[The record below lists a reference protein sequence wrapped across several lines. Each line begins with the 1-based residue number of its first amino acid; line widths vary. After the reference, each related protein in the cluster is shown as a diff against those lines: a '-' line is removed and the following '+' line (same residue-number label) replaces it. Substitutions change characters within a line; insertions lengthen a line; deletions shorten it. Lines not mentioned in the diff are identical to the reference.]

1 MTLLSAD
8 IRLAG
13 TTGILFLGYV
23 LPSYIPPLTAFVF
36 DVLALMAWILVGLQ
50 WMRPMNLPSV
60 SMRLAILTVVI
71 PMASIALNLVF
82 GRFGAW
88 QQSVMAIF
96 FLLTALCCALTGGC
110 LVQVCYQYQPPP
122 PHYQPQPQPQHHQ
135 LQRKAVKACFT
146 LTYAVL
152 AAAVFNGVVAV
163 FQYLQLPLNPYVA
176 AELTQAGRMFGNLR
190 QPNHFAVFMVWGIL
204 CALGLQAQYL
214 KGTREAKGTVFEC
227 VPNMSGRLKPLLL
240 GVCVALLSVAVAMS
254 SSRMGIG
261 LMWAVAI
268 ACWLCPG
275 MPRRVRIL
283 ALFAACTHG
292 IAWHVM
298 LAVAENGGPPFYA
311 ATRGVSGLTTDSR
324 YALWAD
330 GISLITQTPGNA
342 LWGVGYGLT
351 NFALNKG
358 DFSGLT
364 KSNHLHN
371 IFLQMALDFGLII
384 AAVWTLVV
392 CLLARRLMPLYKSA
406 TGCLLLLG
414 VGVMAFHSCLEYPLW
429 YAHFLLPTAFVLGCL
444 ASMSN
449 ISKIS
454 HPPAYATASRSGKG
468 VSAYLLWAMLLVPIA
483 GVIDYRLVSP
493 MYFYTHDVNLMQ
505 RVEDGYRSVWFRYL
519 ADYAAFTAV
528 PVTRESAPMHYNL
541 GLRVRA
547 FDYNEQVAFQF
558 MMAAAH
564 LGKWS
569 EAGAILRRLQKL
581 HPKEVIL
588 RVEKLTPAAQLI
600 YQEVLLR
607 ERS

>member
-1 MTLLSAD
+1 MRLLFAD
-8 IRLAG
+8 IRFAA
-13 TTGILFLGYV
+13 TAGILFLGYV
-23 LPSYIPPLTAFVF
+23 LPSYVPPLTAFVS

-50 WMRPMNLPSV
+50 WTRPMQLPSV
-60 SMRLAILTVVI
+60 SMRLAILTLVI

-110 LVQVCYQYQPPP
+110 LVQVCYLYKP
-122 PHYQPQPQPQHHQ
+122 PHYQLH
-135 LQRKAVKACFT
+135 RKAVKACFT

-163 FQYLQLPLNPYVA
+163 FQYLQLPLNSYVA

-204 CALGLQAQYL
+204 CALGLQAQHE
-214 KGTREAKGTVFEC
+214 KGPSKAKGPLLGY
-227 VPNMSGRLKPLLL
+227 VPNMSGRLKQFLL
-240 GVCVALLSVAVAMS
+240 GICVALLSVAVAMS
-254 SSRMGIG
+254 SSRMGVG
-261 LMWAVAI
+261 LVWAVAI

-283 ALFAACTHG
+283 AWFAAFSHG
-292 IAWHVM
+292 IAWQVM
-298 LAVAENGGPPFYA
+298 LAVADNGGPPFYA
-311 ATRGVSGLTTDSR
+311 ATRGIGGLTTDSR

-364 KSNHLHN
+364 TSNHLHN

-392 CLLARRLMPLYKSA
+392 CLLARKLMPLYRSA
-406 TGCLLLLG
+406 TGCLLLMV
-414 VGVMAFHSCLEYPLW
+414 VGVMAIHSCLEYPLW

-449 ISKIS
+449 ISKTS
-454 HPPAYATASRSGKG
+454 NPPASATASRSGKS
-468 VSAYLLWAMLLVPIA
+468 VSAYLLWAMLLVPVA
-483 GVIDYRLVSP
+483 GVIDYRHVSP
-493 MYFYTHDVNLMQ
+493 MYFYTQDVNLMQ

-528 PVTRESAPMHYNL
+528 PVTRESASMHYSL

-564 LGKWS
+564 SDKWS
-569 EAGAILRRLQKL
+569 EAVDILRRLQRL

-588 RVEKLTPAAQLI
+588 RAEKLTPTAHLV
-600 YQEVLLR
+600 YQELLLR